1 MRRFF
6 DEERR
11 GPYRSR
17 KGMLL
22 GVCRGLADY
31 LDFSVGGL
39 RLIVIGLAIFTGFW
53 LVTGLYILAAILIK
67 PEPVLPFESDADEEF
82 YDSYVN
88 SKSNALNRLKRKSD
102 HINQRI
108 QRMEDIVT
116 SKERDWE
123 RRFNGSGDP
132 PDA

>member
-123 RRFNGSGDP
+123 RRFNGPGDP

>member
-1 MRRFF
+1 MRRIF
-6 DEERR
+6 DEERK

-22 GVCRGLADY
+22 GVCRGLAEY

-53 LVTGLYILAAILIK
+53 LVTGLYILAAILMK
-67 PEPVLPFESDADEEF
+67 PKPVLPFESDADEEF

-88 SKSNALNRLKRKSD
+88 SKSMALNRLKRKSD

-123 RRFNGSGDP
+123 RRFNGSDDP
-132 PDA
+132 PGA

>member
-1 MRRFF
+1 MRRIF
-6 DEERR
+6 DENRR

-17 KGMLL
+17 KGILL
-22 GVCRGLADY
+22 GVCRGLAEY
-31 LDFSVGGL
+31 MDFSVGGI
-39 RLIVIGLAIFTGFW
+39 RLIFIGLALFSGIW
-53 LVTGLYILAAILIK
+53 PITGLYILAAVLMK
-67 PEPVLPFESDADEEF
+67 PKPVLPFETDADEEF

-88 SKSNALNRLKRKSD
+88 SRSMALGRLKRKSD

-123 RRFNGSGDP
+123 SRFNGSDDP
-132 PDA
+132 SDT

>member
-6 DEERR
+6 DEDRK

-22 GVCRGLADY
+22 GVCRGLAEY

-39 RLIVIGLAIFTGFW
+39 RLIVIGLAIFTAFW
-53 LVTGLYILAAILIK
+53 PVTGLYILAAILMK
-67 PEPVLPFESDADEEF
+67 PEPVLPFESDEDEEF

-88 SKSNALNRLKRKSD
+88 SKSMALNRLKRKSD
-102 HINQRI
+102 QINQRI

-123 RRFNGSGDP
+123 SRFNGSGDP
-132 PDA
+132 PGA